1 MTMSGPTPPAHLL
14 ERLRWRYATHHFDPS
29 RTIDADVWSALED
42 ALVLS
47 PSSFGL
53 QPWKFVV
60 VDDPA
65 LRQQLRTASWNQSQ
79 IAEASKLVVFLG
91 QRSMGEADIDRYLAR
106 TCEVRGTPAASL
118 HGYRRMLV
126 GLVTNSPVSK
136 DLAGWNARQ
145 VYIALGQ
152 FLAAAAMLGV
162 DTCPLEGIDTAAYDR
177 LLGVDGSGFTT
188 LCACAAG
195 HRLATD
201 KYATA
206 AKVRYAKDQVIE
218 RR

>member
-1 MTMSGPTPPAHLL
+1 MSGHTSPGALL
-14 ERLRWRYATHHFDPS
+14 ARLTWRYSTKRFDPA
-29 RTIDADVWSALED
+29 RTIAADVWSALED

-65 LRQQLRTASWNQSQ
+65 LREQLRAASWNQAQ
-79 IAEASKLVVFLG
+79 ITEASKLVVFLG
-91 QRSMGEADIDRYLAR
+91 QRSIGASDVDRYVAR
-106 TCEVRGTPAASL
+106 VSEVRGTPLASL
-118 HGYRRMLV
+118 DGLRKTLV
-126 GLVTNSPVSK
+126 GFVTNSQVSK
-136 DLAGWNARQ
+136 DLAGWNAHQ

-152 FLAAAAMLGV
+152 FIVAAAMLGV
-162 DTCPLEGIDTAAYDR
+162 DTCALEGIDTAAYDR
-177 LLGVDGSGFTT
+177 LLGFDGSPFTT
-188 LCACAAG
+188 LCVCTAG
-195 HRLATD
+195 HRLETD

-206 AKVRYAKDQVIE
+206 TKVRYPKDQVIE